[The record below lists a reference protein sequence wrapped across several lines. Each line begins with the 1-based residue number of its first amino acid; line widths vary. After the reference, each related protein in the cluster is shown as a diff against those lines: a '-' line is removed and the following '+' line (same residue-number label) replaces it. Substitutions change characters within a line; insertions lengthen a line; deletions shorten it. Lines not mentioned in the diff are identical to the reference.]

1 MNTSNMSKQQK
12 RIVLLAVLG
21 LLFFYIVYRSNRPPE
36 IAAVVSSADEKFRP
50 IAVENPALKLEL
62 LERLKKLQ
70 YQGSHRN
77 IFSSVAPPAVSAVPP
92 PPSTPALPVAP
103 AAPSGPAPLVVPAT
117 FYGFVTDAQSGMRK
131 AFFLEGENVYVIAVG
146 ETLLGRFRLMQIG
159 NSSVELEE
167 IGTGRRATL
176 TMEEPNPA

>member
-1 MNTSNMSKQQK
+1 MSKKQK
-12 RIVLLAVLG
+12 RITLLAGLGVLLL
-21 LLFFYIVYRSNRPPE
+21 YIIYVSNRPSE
-36 IAAVVSSADEKFRP
+36 IAQVVSSADEKFRP

-77 IFSSVAPPAVSAVPP
+77 IFSSVAPPAASAVPP
-92 PPSTPALPVAP
+92 PGIAPPPITTPSG
-103 AAPSGPAPLVVPAT
+103 PSGPAPLVVPAT
-117 FYGFVTDAQSGMRK
+117 FYGFVTDAQTGMRR
-131 AFFLEGENVYVIAVG
+131 AFFMEGENVYIIAVG
-146 ETLLGRFRLMQIG
+146 EMLLGHYRLVQIG

-167 IGTGRRATL
+167 TSTGRRATL

>member
-1 MNTSNMSKQQK
+1 MSTKQK
-12 RIVLLAVLG
+12 RIILLAGLGVLF
-21 LLFFYIVYRSNRPPE
+21 LYVIYVSNRPSE
-36 IAAVVSSADEKFRP
+36 IAQVVSSADEKFRP

-77 IFSSVAPPAVSAVPP
+77 IFSSVAPPPESAVPP
-92 PPSTPALPVAP
+92 PVIAPPPITALGGA
-103 AAPSGPAPLVVPAT
+103 SGPAPLVVPAT
-117 FYGFVTDAQSGMRK
+117 FYGFVTDAQTGMRR
-131 AFFLEGENVYVIAVG
+131 AFFMEGENVYIIAVG
-146 ETLLGRFRLMQIG
+146 DMLLGRYRLIQIG

-167 IGTGRRATL
+167 TSSGRRATL

>member
-1 MNTSNMSKQQK
+1 MSNKQK
-12 RIVLLAVLG
+12 RVALLTGLGVLLL
-21 LLFFYIVYRSNRPPE
+21 YIVYLSNRPSQ
-36 IAAVVSSADEKFRP
+36 IATVVSSADEKFRP

-77 IFSSVAPPAVSAVPP
+77 IFSSVAPPPASAVPP
-92 PPSTPALPVAP
+92 PVGGPPPIIAP
-103 AAPSGPAPLVVPAT
+103 TGPSGPAPLVIPAT
-117 FYGFVTDAQSGMRK
+117 FYGFVTDGQTGMRR
-131 AFFLEGENVYVIAVG
+131 AFFMEGENVYIIAVG
-146 ETLLGRFRLMQIG
+146 EMLLGRYRLVQIG

-167 IGTGRRATL
+167 TSTGRRTTL

>member
-1 MNTSNMSKQQK
+1 MSKKQK
-12 RIVLLAVLG
+12 RITLLAGLG
-21 LLFFYIVYRSNRPPE
+21 LVFVYIIYISNRPSE
-36 IAAVVSSADEKFRP
+36 IAQVVSSADEKFRP

-77 IFSSVAPPAVSAVPP
+77 IFSSVAPPPASAVPP
-92 PPSTPALPVAP
+92 PGIAPPPITAPSG
-103 AAPSGPAPLVVPAT
+103 PSGPAPLVVPAT
-117 FYGFVTDAQSGMRK
+117 FYGFVTDAQTGMRR
-131 AFFLEGENVYVIAVG
+131 AFFMEGENVYIIAVG
-146 ETLLGRFRLMQIG
+146 EMLLGHYRLVQIG

-167 IGTGRRATL
+167 TSTGRRATL

>member
-1 MNTSNMSKQQK
+1 MSSKQK
-12 RIVLLAVLG
+12 RIILLAGLG
-21 LLFFYIVYRSNRPPE
+21 VVFLYVIYISNRPSE
-36 IAAVVSSADEKFRP
+36 IAQVVSSADEEFRP

-77 IFSSVAPPAVSAVPP
+77 IFSSVAPPPESAVPP
-92 PPSTPALPVAP
+92 PVIAP
-103 AAPSGPAPLVVPAT
+103 PPITAPGGPSGPAPLVVPAT
-117 FYGFVTDAQSGMRK
+117 FYGFVTDAQTGMRR
-131 AFFLEGENVYVIAVG
+131 AFFMEGENVYIIAVG
-146 ETLLGRFRLMQIG
+146 EMLLGRYRLIQIG

-167 IGTGRRATL
+167 TSSGRRATL

>member
-1 MNTSNMSKQQK
+1 MSASQMSNRQK
-12 RIVLLAVLG
+12 RLALLAGLA

-70 YQGSHRN
+70 YEGSHRN
-77 IFSSVAPPAVSAVPP
+77 IFSSVAPPPPSAAVPP
-92 PPSTPALPVAP
+92 SPVAP
-103 AAPSGPAPLVVPAT
+103 PPVAPVPSGPAPLVVPAT
-117 FYGFVTDAQSGMRK
+117 FYGFVTDAQTGARR

-146 ETLLGRFRLMQIG
+146 ETLLGRFRLIQIG

>member
-1 MNTSNMSKQQK
+1 MSNKQK
-12 RIVLLAVLG
+12 RITLLAGLG
-21 LLFFYIVYRSNRPPE
+21 LVFLYIIYISNRPSE
-36 IAAVVSSADEKFRP
+36 IAQVVSSADEKFRP

-77 IFSSVAPPAVSAVPP
+77 IFSSVVPPPASAVPP
-92 PPSTPALPVAP
+92 PGIAPPPITAPSG
-103 AAPSGPAPLVVPAT
+103 PSGPAPLVVPAT
-117 FYGFVTDAQSGMRK
+117 FYGFVTDAQTGMRR
-131 AFFLEGENVYVIAVG
+131 AFFMEGENVYIIAVG
-146 ETLLGRFRLMQIG
+146 EMLLGHYRLVQIG

-167 IGTGRRATL
+167 TSTGRRATL